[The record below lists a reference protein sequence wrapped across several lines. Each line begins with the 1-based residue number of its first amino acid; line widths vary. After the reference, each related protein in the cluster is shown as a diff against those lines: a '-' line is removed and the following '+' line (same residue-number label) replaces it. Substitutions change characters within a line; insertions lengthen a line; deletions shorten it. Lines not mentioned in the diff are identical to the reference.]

1 MVDNLDRLD
10 SDPVHKHIVKT
21 GRRLKRKYGGDY
33 EENMKMAIKKH
44 KYRIHKATLLDS
56 DLEEDDF
63 SDTED
68 ES

>member
-10 SDPVHKHIVKT
+10 RDPLHMQIVKT
-21 GRRLKRKYGGDY
+21 GRKLKRKYGGDY
-33 EENMKMAIKKH
+33 EEIMKLAIKKH
-44 KYRIHKATLLDS
+44 KYKIHKATRTDS

-63 SDTED
+63 SED